1 LKVEG
6 LKKKEGFNSEITEN
20 EGTEFPETEP
30 EKAVPRRC
38 RERSGER
45 LVVDMLYSH
54 PRCFLAKSAEALE
67 NKRVEICAS
76 TKTCKRVRKI
86 MKRLGIAGGGSKQ

>member
-20 EGTEFPETEP
+20 EGTEFAEKEP
-30 EKAVPRRC
+30 EKATPRKS

-45 LVVDMLYSH
+45 LVVHMMYPPPPGVLDKE
-54 PRCFLAKSAEALE
+54 CGSA
-67 NKRVEICAS
+67 
-76 TKTCKRVRKI
+76 
-86 MKRLGIAGGGSKQ
+86 